1 VFYTNE
7 GDTKKEIEAWQS
19 LAHVCRRWRSVV
31 FGSPLRLGLRLFCT
45 AKTRARDTLEVWP
58 PLPLFIQC
66 YGYYPKECVDNII
79 AALER
84 RNCVYQIKLKD
95 VPSSYFE
102 KVVAAMQEP
111 FPELTDLLLRSDD
124 EMMTDLPDSFLGG
137 SAPRLQSLWLDGIPY
152 PGLSKLLS
160 SATHLVHL
168 NLWNIPHS
176 GYISPEAIVIA
187 VSALTSLTSLWL
199 QFQSPRSRPDRA
211 SRRPPPATCTVLPAL
226 TSFFFKGVAEYLD
239 DLVARIY
246 APGLNDLSITF
257 FNQIVFDTPQLIQF
271 VNRTPMLKA
280 QDEACI
286 SFENDTASVN
296 LSSQSSDRGGLSVE
310 VSCNALDWQVSSLEQ
325 VCRSCLPPFSA
336 FKLKALYIY
345 EHRYLPFPWRLGD
358 DVEDT
363 LWLEL
368 LHPFTAVKSLYLSK
382 QFAPHIASALQG
394 VDVGRMADVLP
405 ALQNIFLE
413 AHQSWGPAEKGIQK
427 FVAVRQTTGHPISV
441 SYEHAF

>member
-1 VFYTNE
+1 
-7 GDTKKEIEAWQS
+7 
-19 LAHVCRRWRSVV
+19 
-31 FGSPLRLGLRLFCT
+31 
-45 AKTRARDTLEVWP
+45 
-58 PLPLFIQC
+58 
-66 YGYYPKECVDNII
+66 VDNIV
-79 AALER
+79 AVLER
-84 RNCVYQIKLKD
+84 HNHVHQIKLMD

-111 FPELTDLLLRSDD
+111 FPELTDLLLWSDNG
-124 EMMTDLPDSFLGG
+124 MMTDLPDSFLGG

-152 PGLSKLLS
+152 PGLPKLLS

-187 VSALTSLTSLWL
+187 VSALTNLTSIWL

-211 SRRPPPATCTVLPAL
+211 SRRPPPATYTVLPAL
-226 TSFFFKGVAEYLD
+226 TSLLFKGVAEYLD

-271 VNRTPMLKA
+271 VSRTPMLKA

-286 SFENDTASVN
+286 SFGKDTASVN
-296 LSSQSSDRGGLSVE
+296 LSSQSSDYGRLSVE

-325 VCRSCLPPFSA
+325 VCRSCLPPFST
-336 FKLKALYIY
+336 LEVLYVY
-345 EHRYLPFPWRLGD
+345 DRQNWPQHWQ
-358 DVEDT
+358 DVEDS

-368 LHPFTAVKSLYLSK
+368 LHPFTAVKSLYLSE
-382 QFAPHIASALQG
+382 QFAPRIARALEG
-394 VDVGRMADVLP
+394 LDVGRMAVLLP
-405 ALQNIFLE
+405 TLRNIFLE
-413 AHQSWGPAEKGIQK
+413 EHVLHVGFQRFAFKRWIPPTGASIGVYSW
-427 FVAVRQTTGHPISV
+427 
-441 SYEHAF
+441 Y